1 MCLLVECVNGSYGQ
15 GCAQQ
20 CQCQNGA
27 LCDHVSGACTCSPGY
42 AGTHCEKSKISFVS
56 DQ

>member
-42 AGTHCEKSKISFVS
+42 AGTHCEKSKIFFVS